1 MPSTVLDELR
11 NREFEA
17 FRSQVRAQ
25 NRLLQAYELL
35 SLALDQEKTALE
47 ATVEAERTVGEVH
60 KAILAHNRADRGPSR
75 SRSRS
80 RRGATATAE
89 SFRGNASSR
98 CEEGSVLVDAAM
110 PVDWWKRSNWR
121 DQIERIALR
130 VRQGKEE
137 IDGGERPSEG
147 SSQAFPREQSSAPP
161 PQLLCTG
168 KNKSMVV

>member
-25 NRLLQAYELL
+25 NRLLKAYELL

-47 ATVEAERTVGEVH
+47 ATLEADRTVGEVH
-60 KAILAHNRADRGPSR
+60 KAILAHNRADRGRSR

-98 CEEGSVLVDAAM
+98 CEEGSAMVEAAM
-110 PVDWWKRSNWR
+110 PVDWTKHSDWR
-121 DQIERIALR
+121 DYLR
-130 VRQGKEE
+130 KVAFEVAEDWRA
-137 IDGGERPSEG
+137 IEG
-147 SSQAFPREQSSAPP
+147 SSLGMDPAPP
-161 PQLLCTG
+161 PQLLHREAL
-168 KNKSMVV
+168 